1 MRYLNLLIVLIISSC
16 ASIDSVES
24 SIYKGMSKSNFCG
37 ATLSV
42 MVNEDPCTGKTYSVN
57 SNTEVIT
64 NEIQSKFYIFQNK
77 KLVDTAYSYSGA
89 LSKIKQGNGKSK
101 RSEYSSATISQ
112 STKPASTY
120 TYKSAETNKKTIHTY
135 ASSTTNS
142 YQCISAKSELEN
154 AKRKLRQANNYYN
167 LNSLSCRNSA
177 GRSCMIMP
185 KQCQNRAYQCQNRS
199 ASCRA
204 GDYACTSRESNRY
217 YQCRSAANNEYN
229 QCQNR
234 ARQAAENYRRN
245 CESQKEKGKSQ
256 CLSRVKR
263 EQNNLISQANVLQS
277 NANRKVAQVCN

>member
-1 MRYLNLLIVLIISSC
+1 MRYLNLLVVLIVSSC

-24 SIYKGMSKSNFCG
+24 SIYNGMSKSNFCD

-77 KLVDTAYSYSGA
+77 KLVGTAYTYSGA

-101 RSEYSSATISQ
+101 RNEYSSANISQ
-112 STKPASTY
+112 SAKPASTY
-120 TYKSAETNKKTIHTY
+120 TYKSPETNNKLINTY
-135 ASSTTNS
+135 ASSTTNT
-142 YQCISAKSELEN
+142 YQCTSAKNELEN
-154 AKRKLRQANNYYN
+154 AKRKLRQASNYYN
-167 LNSLSCRNSA
+167 LNSLSCRNNT
-177 GRSCMIMP
+177 GRSCMVMP
-185 KQCQNRAYQCQNRS
+185 RQCQNRAYQCQNRS

-204 GDYACTSRESNRY
+204 GDYSCTSRESSRY
-217 YQCRSAANNEYN
+217 SQCRSAANNEYN

-234 ARQAAENYRRN
+234 ARQAAENSRRN
-245 CESQKEKGKSQ
+245 CENQKERGKSE

-263 EQNNLISQANVLQS
+263 EQNNLISQANILQS
-277 NANRKVAQVCN
+277 NANRKITQVCN